1 MALSRAGIASARS
14 GAGEI
19 QNLANSLKT
28 AGEELKSTLT
38 SNGNYQYF
46 RMGTDKGT
54 SVDTDINTAVDTV
67 IDMLSPQISNVASA
81 IESFCVRQ
89 EELNRLEELR
99 KKEELEK
106 NLSNVSGV
114 VGAGVTAAKGV
125 TAGPAASISRTI

>member
-1 MALSRAGIASARS
+1 MALSRAGIASARN

-67 IDMLSPQISNVASA
+67 IDMLSPQISSVASA

-99 KKEELEK
+99 KKEEAENAAK
-106 NLSNVSGV
+106 ESGV

>member
-1 MALSRAGIASARS
+1 MALSRAGIASARA

-19 QNLANSLKT
+19 QNLATSLKT

-46 RMGTDKGT
+46 KMGTDKGT

-67 IDMLSPQISNVASA
+67 IDMLSPQLSSVASA

-89 EELNRLEELR
+89 EELNRLEELKR
-99 KKEELEK
+99 KEELEK
-106 NLSNVSGV
+106 LSETIAVP
-114 VGAGVTAAKGV
+114 GAATGV
-125 TAGPAASISRTI
+125 TAGPAAAAGVKAN